1 MLKTFRTAMLA
12 VALLLCAAPANATN
26 LCTLS
31 ITTAVTSALS
41 TAVNL
46 GVKPQALTVQ
56 AKFVYVASAATSADV
71 YVQTT
76 IDGTNWIDIAN
87 FHYTTAN
94 AQQFVNVLGMTG
106 VTTPATWTNGSI
118 AANTTQAGVLG
129 TQYRCVLTSV
139 GTYGAGTIFSIDV
152 QPR

>member
-1 MLKTFRTAMLA
+1 MKKLFPA
-12 VALLLCAAPANATN
+12 ALLAALLAFVSPASATN

-31 ITTAVTSALS
+31 ITTALTGSAS

-46 GVKPQALTVQ
+46 GVKPQALSIQ

-71 YVQTT
+71 YVETT

-87 FHYTTAN
+87 FHYTTSN
-94 AQQFVNVLGMTG
+94 AQQFVNVSGMTA
-106 VTTPATWTNGSI
+106 VTTPTSWTDGSI
-118 AANTTQAGVLG
+118 ASNTTQAGVLG
-129 TQYRCVLTSV
+129 TQFRCKTTTV
-139 GTYGAGTIFSIDV
+139 GTYGAGTTFTIDV